1 MNGMPMNGQFYNPG
15 VMMPMNGMN
24 MNPMNGMNMNPM
36 NGMNMMPMNNMGMP
50 VNNMGMPVNNMGM
63 PVNNMGMPMNNMG
76 MQMNNMGMMYNNFN
90 GYTNPMY
97 MQNNMVYNNMG
108 VGMATPNQVQIPN
121 QVQTPNQNGENQ
133 EYLPRG
139 NYVNGDINV
148 AKGEDMMNIT
158 FDASTGVKTIV
169 CVKKT
174 TQFKDIFKEYV
185 KKLGLFENVIGK
197 QIVFLFNG
205 KKLDENSE
213 DTPKS
218 LKLQNMASITVFDVG
233 NVIGA

>member
-1 MNGMPMNGQFYNPG
+1 MNGQFYNPG

-50 VNNMGMPVNNMGM
+50 LNNMGMPVNNMA
-63 PVNNMGMPMNNMG
+63 MPMNNMG

-108 VGMATPNQVQIPN
+108 VGMATPNQVQ
-121 QVQTPNQNGENQ
+121 TPNQKDPNDKGV
-133 EYLPRG
+133 LPRG
-139 NYVNGDINV
+139 NYVNGDISV
-148 AKGEDMMNIT
+148 AKGEDMVNIT

-185 KKLGLFENVIGK
+185 KKLGLLENVIGK